1 MNSHEGGR
9 APQEPASSMELQ
21 LLLRVAERDEA
32 AFSLLYERVRK
43 PIFSFI
49 YRMVGN
55 QALAEDL
62 LADVLFQVWENASQF
77 RGESK
82 AMTWLFTIA
91 RNRVISHLRKRS
103 HDQLDENRMDE
114 MVDPAPSPST
124 ILGDLER
131 QKIMLGLL
139 DRLNVEHRE
148 VLLLAYYQG
157 MSLNEMSEVLDCSET
172 TIKSRMFHARTKL
185 RWHMER
191 LGLAKDSLL

>member
-1 MNSHEGGR
+1 MNSREGDG
-9 APQEPASSMELQ
+9 ALQEPASMELQ

-32 AFSLLYERVRK
+32 AFTLLYDRVRK

-49 YRMVGN
+49 YRMVNN

-91 RNRVISHLRKRS
+91 RNRVISHLRKKS
-103 HDQLDENRMDE
+103 HDQLDEDKMGE
-114 MVDPAPSPST
+114 VVDPAASPSA
-124 ILGDLER
+124 ILSDLER
-131 QKIMLGLL
+131 QKIMLGLIE
-139 DRLNVEHRE
+139 RLNVEHRE

-157 MSLNEMSEVLDCSET
+157 MSLKEMSDVLDCSET

>member
-1 MNSHEGGR
+1 MTDRETEDEL
-9 APQEPASSMELQ
+9 EPAGTIELQ
-21 LLLRVAERDEA
+21 LLLRVAGRDEV
-32 AFSLLYERVRK
+32 AFSQLYERVRK
-43 PIFSFI
+43 PVFSFI

-55 QALAEDL
+55 QALADDL
-62 LADVLFQVWENASQF
+62 LADVLFQVWESAGQF

-103 HDQLDENRMDE
+103 HEQLDEDKMGE
-114 MVDPAPSPST
+114 MEDPSPSPSA
-124 ILGDLER
+124 ILSDQER

-139 DRLNVEHRE
+139 ERISVEHRE

-157 MSLNEMSEVLDCSET
+157 MSLKEMSEVLDCSET

>member
-1 MNSHEGGR
+1 MKSHDGGG
-9 APQEPASSMELQ
+9 APQEPASIELQ
-21 LLLRVAERDEA
+21 LLLRVGKRDEA
-32 AFSLLYERVRK
+32 AFALLYERVRK

-49 YRMVGN
+49 YRMVTN

-62 LADVLFQVWENASQF
+62 LADVLFQVWENAGQF

-103 HDQLDENRMDE
+103 HDQLDEDKMGE
-114 MVDPAPSPST
+114 VVDPAPSPSAV
-124 ILGDLER
+124 LSDLER
-131 QKIMLGLL
+131 QKIMLGLIE
-139 DRLNVEHRE
+139 RLNVEHRE

-157 MSLNEMSEVLDCSET
+157 MSLKEMSEVLDCSET

-191 LGLAKDSLL
+191 LGLAKDNLL

>member
-1 MNSHEGGR
+1 MTDRDPEGDT
-9 APQEPASSMELQ
+9 EPAGTIELQ
-21 LLLRVAERDEA
+21 LLLRVADRDEV
-32 AFSLLYERVRK
+32 AFSQLYERVRK
-43 PIFSFI
+43 PVFSFI

-55 QALAEDL
+55 QALADDL
-62 LADVLFQVWENASQF
+62 LADVLFQVWESASQF

-103 HDQLDENRMDE
+103 HEQLDEDKMGE
-114 MVDPAPSPST
+114 MEDPSPSPST
-124 ILGDLER
+124 ILSDQER

-139 DRLNVEHRE
+139 ERISVEHRE

-157 MSLNEMSEVLDCSET
+157 MSLKEMSEVLDCSET

>member
-1 MNSHEGGR
+1 MVSREDDAAQQEGAGGI
-9 APQEPASSMELQ
+9 ELQ
-21 LLLRVAERDEA
+21 LLLRVAKRDEA
-32 AFSLLYERVRK
+32 AFATLYERIRK
-43 PIFSFI
+43 PVFAFI

-62 LADVLFQVWENASQF
+62 LADVLFQVWENAGQF

-82 AMTWLFTIA
+82 ALTWVFTIA
-91 RNRVISHLRKRS
+91 RNRVISQLRKKG
-103 HDQLDENRMDE
+103 HEQLDEDKMGE
-114 MVDPAPSPST
+114 IVDPAPSPST
-124 ILGDLER
+124 ILSDLER
-131 QKIMLGLL
+131 QKIMLGLIE
-139 DRLNVEHRE
+139 RLNVEHRE

-157 MSLNEMSEVLDCSET
+157 MSLKEMSEVLDCSET